1 MIIRVLKVS
10 FFAMILAQL
19 SLVKVASAQTV
30 FMVQLGT
37 FDSEQKAQKHWIK
50 LSQAYPDLFK
60 NLRYTPNEVV
70 SRPDDFVSFRTQ
82 AGPIPT
88 RGEAEAL
95 CDQMSESEYECY
107 IVETAMFYSD
117 DDQVTTIASTKA
129 VPAEPEIIPAAVPT
143 VSRPVP
149 AVPVAA
155 PKVVVPTQPVQ
166 QQAVHA
172 VPAFVSQAPKV
183 PAPSVAVPT
192 PDTAYAAPKAVAIP
206 ALPPQAVAS
215 SATLSVPATPAIAVD
230 TPIAGSSRGNIA
242 VAEAIP
248 VPLSQSREAN
258 PYLERGNR
266 LMDAHPSSNERINSF
281 WADISYFRNEAEA
294 MRYVQLL
301 KSRDSLLPSKLRIR
315 ITRPYGNVRGERR
328 LSLRMGPF
336 MTTRP
341 VRRLC
346 ALTRAE
352 NMRCRAIK
360 DVGGSVRYK
369 GKQVSRRAIQ
379 SSGSSA
385 KTRYGEYRGKAAIKA
400 NQTLRRNSG
409 TGSYYVQLGSFL
421 SPEAAEDKWGEL
433 KSLHGR
439 SLSKAAKDIS
449 APARGSASSRL
460 FRLRTGPHQTYA
472 KAKEQCNAL
481 KRQGTLCLVV
491 KR

>member
-10 FFAMILAQL
+10 FFAMFLAQL
-19 SLVKVASAQTV
+19 SLVKTASAQTV

-37 FDSEQKAQKHWIK
+37 FDSQQKAQAHWVK
-50 LSQAYPDLFK
+50 LSKAYPDLFK
-60 NLRYTPNEVV
+60 DLRYTPNEVV

-95 CDQMSESEYECY
+95 CDTMAESEYECY

-117 DDQVTTIASTKA
+117 DDQVTTIANTKA
-129 VPAEPEIIPAAVPT
+129 VPAESSVPAAPVTVPT
-143 VSRPVP
+143 VARPVP
-149 AVPVAA
+149 APVAA
-155 PKVVVPTQPVQ
+155 PAPKVNMPVQ
-166 QQAVHA
+166 QPVAVVPAVTSAPKIA
-172 VPAFVSQAPKV
+172 VPKV
-183 PAPSVAVPT
+183 NVPT
-192 PDTAYAAPKAVAIP
+192 PDTAYAAPQAVAIP

-230 TPIAGSSRGNIA
+230 APVAGSSRGNIA

-248 VPLSQSREAN
+248 VPLSQAREAN

-281 WADISYFRNEAEA
+281 WADISYFRNETEA
-294 MRYVQLL
+294 MHYVQLL

-341 VRRLC
+341 IRRLC
-346 ALTRAE
+346 ALTRSE

-360 DVGGSVRYK
+360 DVGGSVRYQ
-369 GKQVSRRAIQ
+369 GKQVSRRGVQ
-379 SSGSSA
+379 SNGSTA

-409 TGSYYVQLGSFL
+409 AGSYYVQLGSFL
-421 SPEAAEDKWGEL
+421 SPEAAEDKWAEL

-439 SLSKAAKDIS
+439 SLSNAAKDIS
-449 APARGSASSRL
+449 APARGSSSSRL
-460 FRLRTGPHQTYA
+460 FRLRTGPHQTYS
-472 KAKEQCNAL
+472 KAKDQCNAL